1 MLSKKMEQSGSLSK
15 MLTVICA
22 NPNCESKKDLQIAPY
37 FVSAYFSL
45 PIDPNGN
52 TIKRVCKTCFGVAE
66 DHQRILVQLLKEKQ
80 SILKGPK
87 KPKNQT
93 VSIDDEELVEQ
104 EVESPEEVEIE
115 ENIEVYVPSVMKKY
129 QFQIQLDASIKNLGK
144 FLQNYLQCIK
154 ESWNGSNNIILVI
167 FFF

>member
-1 MLSKKMEQSGSLSK
+1 MEHFGSVTK

-22 NPNCESKKDLQIAPY
+22 NPNCEAKKDLQIAPY

-45 PIDPNGN
+45 PIDPNGK
-52 TIKRVCKTCFGVAE
+52 TIKRVCKKCFGIAE
-66 DHQRILVQLLKEKQ
+66 DNQQMLVQLLKEKK
-80 SILKGPK
+80 SIFTGPR

-115 ENIEVYVPSVMKKY
+115 ENIEVYVQNVMKKY

-144 FLQNYLQCIK
+144 FLQ
-154 ESWNGSNNIILVI
+154 
-167 FFF
+167 